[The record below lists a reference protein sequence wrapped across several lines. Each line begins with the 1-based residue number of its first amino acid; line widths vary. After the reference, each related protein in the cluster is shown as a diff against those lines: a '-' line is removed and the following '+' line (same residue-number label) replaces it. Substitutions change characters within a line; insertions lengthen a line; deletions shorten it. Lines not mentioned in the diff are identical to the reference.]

1 MGDPNSAMKLTLGC
15 KKFEVNTE
23 QSVNVESTLNSKSKS
38 KGGEGLVAG
47 GGGWWVVVG
56 G

>member
-1 MGDPNSAMKLTLGC
+1 MGDPNSAMKLTSGY
-15 KKFEVNTE
+15 KKFEVNTG
-23 QSVNVESTLNSKSKS
+23 QSVNVESALNSKS

-47 GGGWWVVVG
+47 GGWWVVVG